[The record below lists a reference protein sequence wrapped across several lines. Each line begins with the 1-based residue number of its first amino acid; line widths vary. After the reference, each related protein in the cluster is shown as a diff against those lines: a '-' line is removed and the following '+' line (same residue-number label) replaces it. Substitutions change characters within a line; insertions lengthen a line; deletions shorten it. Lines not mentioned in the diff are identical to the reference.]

1 MYCVDNWSLVL
12 TRHPGEIF
20 WKLLERFSRHPGTLA
35 KGKLHRDKLGQMCPG
50 IYVLKPSGANVTSL
64 VNCAGDCSEEPLRH
78 DTAFCLLVVALIETV
93 IHISFTRFY
102 KSRASSY
109 GGLG

>member
-1 MYCVDNWSLVL
+1 ML
-12 TRHPGEIF
+12 TTQQCE
-20 WKLLERFSRHPGTLA
+20 GTLA